1 MKEKI
6 KDTENKDIA
15 KVTEAEEFSKKFN
28 IKYENKNDL
37 EDSKSSN
44 KKNRNDLEPK
54 VNTQEMED
62 KSEKIL
68 EKIDQVDQKINE
80 KINQLNNLFINKIQS
95 IDFERE
101 TADKLHKELQEY
113 KNDMYFQLVKPFIMD
128 IISIREDMKRN
139 LKNFNEKTEDKKI
152 EFLQSYVEQ
161 LKIILE
167 NNDIEVYNTDIVE
180 NENFNPK
187 KQRVMK
193 KIETSD
199 ESLHGKIYNFLTDGY
214 AYKEKVISPER
225 VEVYAYKK
233 NEEVEGE

>member
-193 KIETSD
+193 
-199 ESLHGKIYNFLTDGY
+199 IYNFLTDGY

>member
-62 KSEKIL
+62 ESEKIL

-167 NNDIEVYNTDIVE
+167 K
-180 NENFNPK
+180 F
-187 KQRVMK
+187 R
-193 KIETSD
+193 
-199 ESLHGKIYNFLTDGY
+199 DGSQY
-214 AYKEKVISPER
+214 ISSP
-225 VEVYAYKK
+225 
-233 NEEVEGE
+233 